1 MIKSKGL
8 VTNIE
13 IETIRRTIDN
23 DGRDEPNEGTM
34 QESDNTAGNYEEDV
48 DINHADTV
56 NEEPIRITENDLSN
70 SERERLLRLREALGG
85 DDLVKQK

>member
-13 IETIRRTIDN
+13 IETIRRTIEN

-34 QESDNTAGNYEEDV
+34 QESDNAAGNYEEDV

-70 SERERLLRLREALGG
+70 SERERLLRSREALGG

>member
-1 MIKSKGL
+1 M
-8 VTNIE
+8 
-13 IETIRRTIDN
+13 
-23 DGRDEPNEGTM
+23 P
-34 QESDNTAGNYEEDV
+34 ESDNTAGNYEEDV

-70 SERERLLRLREALGG
+70 SERERLLRLREALEG

>member
-8 VTNIE
+8 VTNID
-13 IETIRRTIDN
+13 IETLRRTIDN

>member
-13 IETIRRTIDN
+13 IEAIRRTIEN

-34 QESDNTAGNYEEDV
+34 PESDNTAGNYEEDV

>member
-13 IETIRRTIDN
+13 IGTIRRTIEN

-34 QESDNTAGNYEEDV
+34 QESDNAAGNYEEDV

-70 SERERLLRLREALGG
+70 SERERLLRSREALGG

>member
-13 IETIRRTIDN
+13 IETIRRTIEN

-34 QESDNTAGNYEEDV
+34 PESDNTAGNYEEV

-56 NEEPIRITENDLSN
+56 NEEPIRITENYLSN
-70 SERERLLRLREALGG
+70 SERERLLRLREALEG